1 MNNLKF
7 VFTALFIANSLFALS
22 DVKTSNNKDN
32 IILKKYE
39 KVENI
44 EPSEEEIFNKDS
56 KETVKYLLSFK
67 KIPNSFLSKNSIRT
81 YYKKFDHQ
89 LIWSDKNGI
98 KDISLIL
105 LETIILMIEI
115 ML

>member
-44 EPSEEEIFNKDS
+44 K
-56 KETVKYLLSFK
+56 
-67 KIPNSFLSKNSIRT
+67 
-81 YYKKFDHQ
+81 
-89 LIWSDKNGI
+89 
-98 KDISLIL
+98 
-105 LETIILMIEI
+105 
-115 ML
+115 